1 MVILAVILS
10 QSTPENVNR
19 VAKLFT
25 EYGDFIRSIIRYN
38 IKNKDL
44 TEDIYQDLFIYFV
57 FRPIPADVR
66 STKGFLYKVIT
77 DKIKDSFRRIDSYQR
92 RLKTYSERIENTV
105 ERSPDKKFVDMEE
118 YEKMFT
124 LIERRLPANEAR
136 AMIFKFRDNLEMTT
150 IAEQMGIKSR
160 SVSRYISVGV
170 KKLRHIIFKSR
181 GSRNDSY

>member
-1 MVILAVILS
+1 MVILAAILS
-10 QSTPENVNR
+10 QSTSESVDL
-19 VAKLFT
+19 AAELFT
-25 EYGDFIRSIIRYN
+25 EYGDFIRSIIQYN

-57 FRPIPADVR
+57 FRPIPADVQ

-92 RLKTYSERIENTV
+92 RLKIYAERV
-105 ERSPDKKFVDMEE
+105 EEIVDSGPDKKIVDMEE

-124 LIERRLPANEAR
+124 LIKRKLPTNEAQ
-136 AMIFKFRDNLEMTT
+136 AVIFKFRENFDTTT
-150 IAEQMGIKSR
+150 IAKQMGIKSR

-170 KKLRHIIFKSR
+170 KKLRHIILNSK
-181 GSRNDSY
+181 GSRNDCY

>member
-10 QSTPENVNR
+10 QSTSENVNR
-19 VAKLFT
+19 AAKLFT

-77 DKIKDSFRRIDSYQR
+77 DKVKDSFRRIDSYQR
-92 RLKTYSERIENTV
+92 RLKTYAKRNDNTV
-105 ERSPDKKFVDMEE
+105 ESSPDKEFADMEE

-124 LIERRLPANEAR
+124 LIEQRLPTNEGKAV
-136 AMIFKFRDNLEMTT
+136 IFKFRYNFDTTT
-150 IAEQMGIKSR
+150 IAKQMGIKSR

-170 KKLRHIIFKSR
+170 KKLRHIIFNSR
-181 GSRNDSY
+181 GNRNDSY